1 MIEPALTS
9 TCWVRRRWHQ
19 DRRSAFELRR
29 NRSDRCGERCTE
41 WPSESGHAVKLQRA
55 QRRIKTICVRAHGC
69 RGAHALRWWVERRST
84 WREQRRAAAGAEE
97 RSFIA
102 AGAASLGRDEVEDR
116 RGGARECRE
125 QIVERGAKRHPRRV
139 KRGAYRARTMV
150 GMSTPSGCTVSA
162 APLATIPVA
171 DWERLLAMNPAAS
184 AFSQRAVHDA
194 WWSGYGD
201 GAEDISLVVRNGA
214 GAICGYLPLMRRPD
228 GVRYLGA
235 TFHIDYATVLLDL
248 SPSGCAREAVEALVA
263 ALYAD
268 PSPLDLRRLRR
279 ADPAHSLL
287 HDALTAGPA
296 NAPDTARAA
305 TVSVEEPAPS
315 IDLHGITS
323 LDAHLERIDKKDR
336 HEIRRKVRRG
346 EAAGVTITTHAN
358 TVEALDEFMRLHRAR
373 WGERGLFT
381 ATEAGAR
388 DERFMRALFA
398 AAPEHLITVLIA
410 QNAEFGAFAAGLY
423 LRDAQGLRYW
433 NAGGDAAAR
442 ALSPGILLFVAGLE
456 LAISEGKQAFDFLRG
471 NESYKYE
478 VGATDSDVL
487 QVHVAGATA

>member
-1 MIEPALTS
+1 MAP
-9 TCWVRRRWHQ
+9 
-19 DRRSAFELRR
+19 
-29 NRSDRCGERCTE
+29 
-41 WPSESGHAVKLQRA
+41 
-55 QRRIKTICVRAHGC
+55 
-69 RGAHALRWWVERRST
+69 
-84 WREQRRAAAGAEE
+84 GAEE
-97 RSFIA
+97 RPFIA
-102 AGAASLGRDEVEDR
+102 AGAASLGRDEIEDW

-171 DWERLLAMNPAAS
+171 DWDRLLATNPSAS

-201 GAEDISLVVRNGA
+201 GADDISLVVRNGA

-248 SPSGCAREAVEALVA
+248 GPSGCSRESAEALVA

-279 ADPAHSLL
+279 ADPAHALL
-287 HDALTAGPA
+287 LDALTARPA
-296 NAPDTARAA
+296 TAPDTARAA
-305 TVSVEEPAPS
+305 IVRVEEPAPS

-323 LDAHLERIDKKDR
+323 LDAHLERIDGKDR

-346 EAAGVTITTHAN
+346 NAAGVTIAPHAN
-358 TVEALDEFMRLHRAR
+358 TAFALDEFIRLHRAR

-398 AAPEHLITVLIA
+398 AAPAHLITVLIA
-410 QNAEFGAFAAGLY
+410 QNAEFGVFAAGLY

-433 NAGGDAAAR
+433 NAGGDAVAR

-456 LAISEGKQAFDFLRG
+456 LAISEGKQVFDFLRG
-471 NESYKYE
+471 NEPYKYE

-487 QVHVAGATA
+487 QVHVAGATK

>member
-1 MIEPALTS
+1 
-9 TCWVRRRWHQ
+9 
-19 DRRSAFELRR
+19 
-29 NRSDRCGERCTE
+29 
-41 WPSESGHAVKLQRA
+41 
-55 QRRIKTICVRAHGC
+55 
-69 RGAHALRWWVERRST
+69 
-84 WREQRRAAAGAEE
+84 
-97 RSFIA
+97 
-102 AGAASLGRDEVEDR
+102 
-116 RGGARECRE
+116 
-125 QIVERGAKRHPRRV
+125 
-139 KRGAYRARTMV
+139 MV
-150 GMSTPSGCTVSA
+150 GMSTPAGCTVTT
-162 APLATIPVA
+162 APLATISVA
-171 DWERLLAMNPAAS
+171 DWERLLASNPAAS
-184 AFSQRAVHDA
+184 AFSLRAVHDA

-201 GAEDISLVVRNGA
+201 GAEDISLVVRSAA
-214 GAICGYLPLMRRPD
+214 GAICAYLPLMRRPD

-235 TFHIDYATVLLDL
+235 TFHVDYATVLLDL
-248 SPSGCAREAVEALVA
+248 GADGCAREAAEALAA

-279 ADPAHSLL
+279 ADPAHALL
-287 HDALTAGPA
+287 IDALTARRETGSR
-296 NAPDTARAA
+296 TARVA

-315 IDLHGITS
+315 IDLRGIAT

-346 EAAGVTITTHAN
+346 EAAGVTVAAHAGTTW
-358 TVEALDEFMRLHRAR
+358 ALDEFIRLHRAR

-398 AAPEHLITVLIA
+398 SAPEGSILVLIA
-410 QNAEFGAFAAGLY
+410 QNAELGAFAAGLY

-456 LAISEGKQAFDFLRG
+456 RAIDEGKQVFDFLRG

-487 QVHVAGATA
+487 QVRVPGAAS